1 MDWVIV
7 GGRVMTPQDDHVLIP
22 GPCEYVT
29 LPGKKHFAT
38 DLRQGPRGMP
48 LGGGGSLPAGSQQ
61 GNRGLRPTGGSNY
74 I

>member
-1 MDWVIV
+1 
-7 GGRVMTPQDDHVLIP
+7 MTPQDDHVLIP

-29 LPGKKHFAT
+29 LPGKKHFAK
-38 DLRQGPRGMP
+38 DLRQGPRGTP